1 MSSLNRSRALRVRA
15 AEGPL
20 MSDVRFR
27 EDLAALVA
35 LDTVSPLDPVRLEA
49 CGAELARHGCSPV
62 GPGLF
67 GYGDPR
73 SRIWLYSHVD
83 TKPAVPLPE
92 WTGDPFTLREL
103 PDRWV
108 GLGVSDAKFQLL
120 NALAAADPERHFVL
134 IDTCEEY
141 DGDGDAAA
149 YLSERRPDTLLICD
163 GAYDGHETYAGHL
176 GQVDGEFLLDTGQP
190 PRHPARRGGDVA
202 GQLGALLAELDGVD
216 LACTLTGLSA
226 PSTERSLSLQRA
238 TVRFDLR
245 YGSGGEDRV
254 HELLARHPHRIR
266 QWMHPVLGT
275 AAAATGTGG
284 PASSASRLGV
294 RGPLG
299 IRRILVVPGADPDN
313 RNHQPDEFIRPS
325 QVDRHA
331 RTLRNVLDAL
341 DRDTAVTARHR
352 EGQDR

>member
-1 MSSLNRSRALRVRA
+1 MSPD
-15 AEGPL
+15 GP
-20 MSDVRFR
+20 SPTAVRFR

-35 LDTVSPLDPVRLEA
+35 LDTVSPLDAARLEA
-49 CGAELARHGCSPV
+49 CGAELARHGCVPV

-73 SRIWLYSHVD
+73 SRVWLYSHVD
-83 TKPAVPLPE
+83 TKPAVPPEE
-92 WTGDPFTLREL
+92 WTADPFTLRVL

-120 NALAAADPERHFVL
+120 NALAAADPDRHFVL
-134 IDTCEEY
+134 VDTCEEY

-149 YLSERRPDTLLICD
+149 YLAAHRPDTLLICD
-163 GAYDGHETYAGHL
+163 GAYAGHETYAGHL
-176 GQVDGEFLLDTGQP
+176 GQVDGEFLLDTGRQP
-190 PRHPARRGGDVA
+190 LHPARRGGDVA
-202 GQLGALLAELDGVD
+202 GRLAALLTELGESD

-226 PSTERSLSLQRA
+226 PRTERSLSLQQV

-245 YGSGGEDRV
+245 YGPGDEGRV
-254 HELLARHPHRIR
+254 RELLAGHPHRIR

-275 AAAATGTGG
+275 EPAAAGTGG

-299 IRRILVVPGADPDN
+299 VRRILVVPGADPDN
-313 RNHQPDEFIRPS
+313 RNHQPEEFIRPS
-325 QVDRHA
+325 QVDRHL
-331 RTLRNVLDAL
+331 RTLRTVLGAL
-341 DRDTAVTARHR
+341 DRETVPTADHR
-352 EGQDR
+352 EGHDR